1 MTFDVTAD
9 LASEIY
15 DETGR
20 DPDTARL
27 ILRVH
32 RAAFE
37 RERSAG
43 IAFERAVDAF
53 AERFAACSRSAA
65 YRRVA
70 EIICAGDGAT
80 SGRERRREARAA
92 VA

>member
-37 RERSAG
+37 RERSGGA
-43 IAFERAVDAF
+43 AFERAVDAF
-53 AERFAACSRSAA
+53 AARFPASSRSAA

-70 EIICAGDGAT
+70 EIICAGDGAAG
-80 SGRERRREARAA
+80 GRGRRREARTA